1 MNQNDRRKYLINYL
15 LNEKEDYKNIKIP
28 RYEDEQK
35 ILLRS
40 LMNIRPAKNIAKEF
54 LKIQDE
60 YLNEELKKQEI
71 INITNLK
78 PLKKNIYLIKE
89 DITKLEVDAIVNAAN
104 SSLLGCFIPCHKCID
119 NAIHSKAGIQLRLEC
134 SKIMNIQQSE
144 EPTGKAKITK
154 AYNLPCKYI
163 IHTVGPYID
172 NILKNSDIETL
183 KSCYTSCLKLADKY
197 KLKSI
202 AFCCISTGEFH
213 FQNDIAAKIAVDTVI
228 KYLDETKSTIEV
240 IFDVFKSEDYEIY
253 KKLL

>member
-1 MNQNDRRKYLINYL
+1 MNQNDRKKYLINYL

-119 NAIHSKAGIQLRLEC
+119 NVIHSKAGIQLRLEC

-154 AYNLPCKYI
+154 HI
-163 IHTVGPYID
+163 IYHV
-172 NILKNSDIETL
+172 NI
-183 KSCYTSCLKLADKY
+183 
-197 KLKSI
+197 
-202 AFCCISTGEFH
+202 
-213 FQNDIAAKIAVDTVI
+213 
-228 KYLDETKSTIEV
+228 
-240 IFDVFKSEDYEIY
+240 
-253 KKLL
+253 